1 MSKLFRK
8 ISLKEEGEIPL
19 YLVKQNIRIILK
31 NQNESIG
38 QYYLYLQNLNLA

>member
-19 YLVKQNIRIILK
+19 YLVKQKILESFWKIRMKVLDNTIYIYK
-31 NQNESIG
+31 T
-38 QYYLYLQNLNLA
+38 